1 MKYLFGFASAL
12 AFAASAQA
20 LTITSSPLD
29 VAPAPGEKVVF
40 DFNGGA
46 PVPGNTYT
54 GGQIFTSSVDGVA
67 AAPSGDTTP
76 FLAVLA
82 GQTATFSFA
91 TAVKSFSVYI
101 GSVDAYNSLQFT
113 GPGYDS
119 GVFSASVLPGGDNG
133 NQVAGD
139 TNRRFF
145 FNFGPGES
153 VKTVTLSSSQNSFEI
168 DNIATTSVPEPSTW
182 AMLVGGFGLVGF
194 ARRRRSAMTSV
205 AA

>member
-1 MKYLFGFASAL
+1 MKSLLLLASAV
-12 AFAASAQA
+12 AFAGSAQA

-29 VAPAPGEKVVF
+29 VAPAKGEKVVF
-40 DFNGGA
+40 DFDGGA
-46 PVPGNTYT
+46 PVAGYSYT
-54 GGQIFTSSVDGVA
+54 GGMIFANSVDGVA
-67 AAPSGDTTP
+67 AAPAGDTTP
-76 FLAVLA
+76 FLAIQG
-82 GQTATFSFA
+82 GQTATFTFA
-91 TAVKSFSVYI
+91 HAIKSFSIYI
-101 GSVDAYNSLQFT
+101 GSVDSYNSLQFT

-145 FNFGPGES
+145 FTFNGEQS
-153 VKTVTLSSSQNSFEI
+153 VKTVTLASSGNSFEL
-168 DNIATTSVPEPSTW
+168 DNIAVANVPEPTTW

-194 ARRRRSAMTSV
+194 ARRRKSALKTV